1 MPARYA
7 ALPNSRSPPDADSR
21 EMEEA
26 FGSDDEDG
34 SEETTPLTRE
44 DSAAPQ
50 AAVVLATGNS
60 IPGAYDFEREYDV
73 PPPGSPP
80 LPSAMARPNDWGNSN
95 GLIPT
100 QPIQPSAPAPSFF
113 RRVVGS
119 VLPTHYARVPTE
131 PGHTRARGGGVEND
145 GVFANVMAK
154 PGRARPVRADDGS
167 VHMVPEE
174 IQKEAPPVRILYTFF
189 FYVQLFLLVCLF
201 VVVRRRTSRRRP

>member
-7 ALPNSRSPPDADSR
+7 TLPNPRSAPDAER

-26 FGSDDEDG
+26 FGSDDEDHT
-34 SEETTPLTRE
+34 EETGPLTRDE
-44 DSAAPQ
+44 APPV
-50 AAVVLATGNS
+50 AVMHATNNS

-80 LPSAMARPNDWGNSN
+80 LPSSTARPNDWGNSN

-100 QPIQPSAPAPSFF
+100 TQPVQPPAPSPSFF

-119 VLPTHYARVPTE
+119 VLPTHYTRVPTE
-131 PGHTRARGGGVEND
+131 PAQNRTRGGGVEND

-174 IQKEAPPVRILYTFF
+174 IQKEAPPVRIHFFSFFLYP
-189 FYVQLFLLVCLF
+189 C
-201 VVVRRRTSRRRP
+201 S